1 MWRHDSS
8 QRASASHSAQTTSGA
23 RLASEVFFD
32 VELPA
37 PALRGRPLPAAAAH
51 APVAPQTGKLPGSPS
66 NRAAVPHDSSQFGL
80 ADLLPAEAVLG
91 GTSAFVPEV
100 VLDDLLDEIV
110 SNSVDVEPP
119 LASTPNSHADSEI
132 SLTTQIENLVPANR
146 LLVDK
151 FGEAHRSAFVSLVT
165 AFEKLYGLDADPKV
179 HAEQIEKFFAGLHPR
194 VRKSLSYDP
203 APLSFY
209 KLLEHSYLLQNFHRQ
224 NRYLNH
230 VCTRFAVE
238 LAADEEEVAICKQ
251 LKSMPPLIEP
261 PIASSPKRVQISE
274 LVEKIAPQV
283 MGLTYKNLNQL
294 LGWVHLPGT
303 SHLAQH
309 PVLELIDQARAKVIN
324 GPDCISGDLPIKIQM
339 QLESVLVKEQVLR
352 ELPKQVTID
361 NARSSAIGLAALV
374 AVAVENG
381 LVDPAQISSMR
392 FGRASTRRIPRIVRC
407 APCDQK
413 LIQKLYGVIPGTSA
427 SDSHTVELNS
437 LVNMIFQL
445 EKQLGNKRQQSKAQ
459 KESIRSWL
467 PENLRTT
474 FQVNDAYVALTD
486 VLVHAARD
494 SPMAY
499 ETVLAGIETY
509 QHLKLLMP
517 KSEFFKAL
525 KGKRQAILE
534 IPDMRS
540 DAVETLNVAR

>member
-8 QRASASHSAQTTSGA
+8 QRAGASHSAQTTSGA
-23 RLASEVFFD
+23 RLASEVFSD

-110 SNSVDVEPP
+110 SNSVEQP
-119 LASTPNSHADSEI
+119 LASTPRSESDSET
-132 SLTTQIENLVPANR
+132 SLTVKIENLAPANR

-165 AFEKLYGLDADPKV
+165 AFEKLYGLDTDPEV
-179 HAEQIEKFFAGLHPR
+179 HAEQIQKFLAGLHPR
-194 VRKSLSYDP
+194 VRKSLASDS

-209 KLLEHSYLLQNFHRQ
+209 KLLEHSYLLQNFRGQ
-224 NRYLNH
+224 NRYLNQ
-230 VCTRFAVE
+230 VCARFAAE
-238 LAADEEEVAICKQ
+238 LAADKEEVAICKQ

-261 PIASSPKRVQISE
+261 PFASSPKRVQISE

-294 LGWVHLPGT
+294 LGWVRLPGT

-324 GPDCISGDLPIKIQM
+324 GPDCISGDLPIKIQT
-339 QLESVLVKEQVLR
+339 QLESVLVKEQVLGD
-352 ELPKQVTID
+352 LPKQGMINT
-361 NARSSAIGLAALV
+361 ARSSAIGLAALV

-392 FGRASTRRIPRIVRC
+392 FGRSSTRQISRIARC
-407 APCDQK
+407 APCNQK
-413 LIQKLYGVIPGTSA
+413 LIQKLYGVMPGTSA
-427 SDSHTVELNS
+427 SDSHTVGLNS

-459 KESIRSWL
+459 KERIRNWL

-486 VLVHAARD
+486 VLLHAARD

-509 QHLKLLMP
+509 QHLKLLMS
-517 KSEFFKAL
+517 KNEFFEAL

-540 DAVETLNVAR
+540 DAVETLNVAQ